1 MSGLTE
7 VIARYLR
14 RQMQPVPGRGR
25 TSICEEAR
33 EGLRVLLS
41 IPVSVQA
48 VLVLPVGNS
57 R

>member
-1 MSGLTE
+1 MSGLTK

-25 TSICEEAR
+25 TSVCEEAR
-33 EGLRVLLS
+33 EGLS